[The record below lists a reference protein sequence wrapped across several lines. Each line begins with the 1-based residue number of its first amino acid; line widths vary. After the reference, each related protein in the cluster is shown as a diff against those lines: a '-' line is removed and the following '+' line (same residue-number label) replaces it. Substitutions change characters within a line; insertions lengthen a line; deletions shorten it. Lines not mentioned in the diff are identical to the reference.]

1 MPLNAALDK
10 LKATREGLSSDEAQK
25 RILEHGPNAL
35 PKVEVN
41 KLLVFLGFMWNP
53 LSWAME
59 VAAILSII
67 LLDFPDFGLI
77 MALLLLNACIGY
89 FEEMQAGDAVSA
101 LMGQLA
107 PECKVF
113 RDGAMVNLPADQ
125 LVPGDVI
132 RIRLGDVLPADVKFL
147 EGDSVKID
155 QSSLTGESLPVTKS
169 VGDEGYSGS
178 ICKQGEIEAVVTST
192 GVHTFL
198 GRAAEQIAG
207 VDSHGRLQ
215 EVLTTVGNFCMVSI
229 IVWCIIEL
237 VVQMGARKDENPCLI
252 ITDGC
257 LGVANI
263 LVLIVGGIPVAMPTV
278 LSVTLAIGS
287 SALAKENAIVTR
299 LTSIE
304 EMASME
310 ILCSDKTGTLTL
322 NKLSVDLENLIPYN
336 DYTADDILLY
346 GALSARIENNEAID
360 VVCHNTYPGNATMW
374 EKYTLLHYTPFD
386 PTTKRTIAK
395 VKDNAT
401 GRIFRACK
409 GAPQVCLDMDDN
421 AEVLRKEVEGRIDE
435 YASRGYRGLG
445 VSFSE
450 GDVPLEEASWKLVG
464 ILPLFDPPRHDT
476 ADTVK
481 RAIEL
486 GVAVKMVTGDHRVIA
501 IETCRQ
507 LGMPTNILD
516 TSFFN
521 QAPPPGVN
529 LAQMVYETDG
539 FAQVFPEHKFEIVRQ
554 LQSLDKIVGMTGDGV
569 NDAPALAQ
577 ADIGIAVDDATD
589 AARAAADIV
598 LVSPGLSVII
608 TAIRMSREIFL
619 RMKNYAMYSIAM
631 TVRIVLTFGL
641 LTVCWNWYFP
651 TILVVVLAILND
663 GTILTISKD
672 NVTASRSPDSW
683 KLKQVFVSSICF
695 GIWLTISTVVLFGV
709 AYNTSAFEGFIDAEN
724 LCVNC
729 LKDTCDDFF
738 MRQVQECS
746 ATNSPSI
753 CGELD
758 GSVFKN
764 GTATA
769 YPDLATKRSSWVK
782 AYEADYNDK
791 SKTGKFDDIF
801 LHLKGS
807 HINDLGREPSARE
820 IYEQFV
826 AQYSAS
832 EDSIAGAKS
841 GQGVQFVGHGYLP
854 LTNGVSYCDF
864 VWGYSNF
871 NSTWTKNHKNIGPGM
886 QKKDASSALI
896 FVTRTAGINTWF
908 FAEKPCNLLLVAFVF
923 AQVVASVI
931 GYYGFNGYPSDR
943 IAVFGCGGGYL
954 VIAWLWSIVWHF
966 PLDLI
971 KFAVNYVLNANTYQ
985 TTAFDSRI
993 NAGHPSMA
1001 HSRVTQHA
1009 RSTALPHLKP
1019 LKAGCLPADVSACK
1033 TGCAAI
1039 YQDTARFTCP
1049 CYSKM
1054 GECLVRIGCSF
1065 GQRKDVMASCT
1076 RKGYC
1081 KAGYCTYRVGDY
1093 TPKLGVRSEIFAK
1106 SAIAEA
1112 ISPCVDGCCPGGG
1125 TTCVEDLAMQ
1135 RLRQPGRAYRFE
1147 EPHLP
1152 PRQGDPRL
1160 SVNQNYNLMP
1170 YSIPLS
1176 NLPPVDASL
1185 AAQEAA
1191 TPPHN
1196 N

>member
-1 MPLNAALDK
+1 MATPNDAKNYVNEAGQIEWGAIPLNAALDK
-10 LKATREGLSSDEAQK
+10 LKATREGLSSAEAEK
-25 RILEHGPNAL
+25 RLIEHGPNAL
-35 PKVEVN
+35 PKNEVN
-41 KLLVFLGFMWNP
+41 RLMVFLGFMWNP

-59 VAAILSII
+59 VAAVLSIV
-67 LLDFPDFGLI
+67 LLDYPDFGLI
-77 MALLLLNACIGY
+77 LALLLLNACIGY
-89 FEEMQAGDAVSA
+89 FEEMQAGDAVAA

-113 RDGAMVNLPADQ
+113 RDGAMINLPADQ

-155 QSSLTGESLPVTKS
+155 QSSLTGESLPVTKCE
-169 VGDEGYSGS
+169 GDEGYSGS
-178 ICKQGEIEAVVTST
+178 VCKQGEIEAVVTST
-192 GVHTFL
+192 GIHTFL

-207 VDSHGRLQ
+207 VESQGRLQ

-310 ILCSDKTGTLTL
+310 VLCSDKTGTLTL
-322 NKLSVDLENLIPYN
+322 NKLSVDLDNLIPYN
-336 DYTADDILLY
+336 GYSTDDILLY

-360 VVCHNTYPGNATMW
+360 VVCHNTYPGNDTMW
-374 EKYTLLHYTPFD
+374 QKYTLLHYTPFD

-401 GRIFRACK
+401 GKIFRACK
-409 GAPQVCLDMDDN
+409 GAPQICLDMDDN
-421 AEVLRKEVEGRIDE
+421 AESLRAEVEGRINE

-445 VSFSE
+445 VSYSE
-450 GDVPLEEASWKLVG
+450 GDVPMEEASWKLVG

-481 RAIEL
+481 RAIEM

-554 LQSLDKIVGMTGDGV
+554 LQSLDKA
-569 NDAPALAQ
+569 N
-577 ADIGIAVDDATD
+577 IGIAVDDATD

-672 NVTASRSPDSW
+672 NVTASRTPDSW

-695 GIWLTISTVVLFGV
+695 GIWLTISTVVLVGV
-709 AYNTSAFEGFIDAEN
+709 AYNTSAFEGFIDSEN
-724 LCVNC
+724 LCVSC
-729 LKDTCDDFF
+729 LKDSCNAYFTEKIQTCTKNNDP
-738 MRQVQECS
+738 
-746 ATNSPSI
+746 AA

-758 GSVFKN
+758 GSVYKPSLNEANLGLLRTNRKAFIDGYKAKYDAESKN
-764 GTATA
+764 S
-769 YPDLATKRSSWVK
+769 DWVK
-782 AYEADYNDK
+782 LFEN
-791 SKTGKFDDIF
+791 
-801 LHLKGS
+801 LKGS
-807 HINDLGREPSARE
+807 HIHDLDEEPSALQV
-820 IYEQFV
+820 YDQFV
-826 AQYSAS
+826 KQYTAHPDAVKDA
-832 EDSIAGAKS
+832 ED
-841 GQGVQFVGHGYLP
+841 GVGVAFIGRGYLP
-854 LTNGVSYCDF
+854 LTNGVSFCDF
-864 VWGYSNF
+864 VWDYSNF
-871 NSTWTKNHKNIGPGM
+871 NTKYTKGNKAIGPGM
-886 QKKDASSALI
+886 QKKDGILRSLVYTQVSISGQALI

-908 FAEKPCNLLLVAFVF
+908 FAEKPCNLLLIAFVF

-971 KFAVNYVLNANTYQ
+971 KFAVNYVLNANTYSS
-985 TTAFDSRI
+985 TAFDSRI
-993 NAGHPSMA
+993 NAGHPSMSHA
-1001 HSRVTQHA
+1001 RVTQHA
-1009 RSTALPHLKP
+1009 RS
-1019 LKAGCLPADVSACK
+1019 
-1033 TGCAAI
+1033 
-1039 YQDTARFTCP
+1039 
-1049 CYSKM
+1049 
-1054 GECLVRIGCSF
+1054 VR
-1065 GQRKDVMASCT
+1065 ASRT
-1076 RKGYC
+1076 V
-1081 KAGYCTYRVGDY
+1081 A
-1093 TPKLGVRSEIFAK
+1093 
-1106 SAIAEA
+1106 
-1112 ISPCVDGCCPGGG
+1112 
-1125 TTCVEDLAMQ
+1125 
-1135 RLRQPGRAYRFE
+1135 
-1147 EPHLP
+1147 
-1152 PRQGDPRL
+1152 
-1160 SVNQNYNLMP
+1160 
-1170 YSIPLS
+1170 
-1176 NLPPVDASL
+1176 
-1185 AAQEAA
+1185 
-1191 TPPHN
+1191 
-1196 N
+1196 

>member
-1 MPLNAALDK
+1 MTGYSNLATPNDAKNYVNEAGQIEWGAIPLNVALDK

-25 RILEHGPNAL
+25 RLLEHGPNAL
-35 PKVEVN
+35 PKNEVN
-41 KLLVFLGFMWNP
+41 RLMVFLGFMWNP

-59 VAAILSII
+59 VAAILSLV
-67 LLDFPDFGLI
+67 LLDYPDFGLI
-77 MALLLLNACIGY
+77 LALLFLNACIGY

-113 RDGAMVNLPADQ
+113 RDGAMINLPADE

-169 VGDEGYSGS
+169 EGDEGYSGS

-207 VDSHGRLQ
+207 VESHGRLQ

-322 NKLSVDLENLIPYN
+322 NKLSVDLNNLVPYN
-336 DYTADDILLY
+336 DYTGDDILLY

-395 VKDNAT
+395 IKDNTT
-401 GRIFRACK
+401 GKVFRACK

-421 AEVLRKEVEGRIDE
+421 AEALREEVEGRINE

-445 VSFSE
+445 VSFSH
-450 GDVPLEEASWKLVG
+450 GDVPMEEASWKLVG

-476 ADTVK
+476 AETVK

-486 GVAVKMVTGDHRVIA
+486 GVAVKMVTAWYAHQHPRHV
-501 IETCRQ
+501 
-507 LGMPTNILD
+507 
-516 TSFFN
+516 FFN
-521 QAPPPGVN
+521 KAPPPGVN

-641 LTVCWNWYFP
+641 LTVCYNWYFP

-672 NVTASRSPDSW
+672 NVTASRTPDSW
-683 KLKQVFVSSICF
+683 KLKQVFISSICF
-695 GIWLTISTVVLFGV
+695 GIWLTISTIVLVGV
-709 AYNTSAFEGFIDAEN
+709 AYNTSAFEGFIDSEN
-724 LCVNC
+724 LCVGC
-729 LKDTCDDFF
+729 IKDSCNSYFTERIQTC
-738 MRQVQECS
+738 MR
-746 ATNSPSI
+746 TNDPAA

-758 GSVFKN
+758 GSVYKPSLNPANLELLQKN
-764 GTATA
+764 R
-769 YPDLATKRSSWVK
+769 K
-782 AYEADYNDK
+782 DYVEGYKKKYNAE
-791 SKTGKFDDIF
+791 SKNSNWGKLFE
-801 LHLKGS
+801 HLKGS
-807 HINDLGREPSARE
+807 HINDLDHEPSADE
-820 IYEQFV
+820 VYQQFYKQYTAEAKELDDAINGRGV
-826 AQYSAS
+826 A
-832 EDSIAGAKS
+832 
-841 GQGVQFVGHGYLP
+841 FVGRGYIP
-854 LTNGVSYCDF
+854 LTNGVSFCDF
-864 VWGYSNF
+864 MWDYSNF
-871 NSTWTKNHKNIGPGM
+871 NTRFTKNHKAIGPGM
-886 QKKDASSALI
+886 QKKDGILRSLVYTQVSISGQALI

-908 FAEKPCNLLLVAFVF
+908 FAEKPCNLLLIAFVF

-954 VIAWLWSIVWHF
+954 VIAWIWSIVWHF

-971 KFAVNYVLNANTYQ
+971 KFAINYALSANTY
-985 TTAFDSRI
+985 TSTAFDSRI
-993 NAGHPSMA
+993 NAGHPSQA
-1001 HSRVTQHA
+1001 HARVTQHA
-1009 RSTALPHLKP
+1009 RS
-1019 LKAGCLPADVSACK
+1019 
-1033 TGCAAI
+1033 
-1039 YQDTARFTCP
+1039 
-1049 CYSKM
+1049 
-1054 GECLVRIGCSF
+1054 VR
-1065 GQRKDVMASCT
+1065 ASRT
-1076 RKGYC
+1076 
-1081 KAGYCTYRVGDY
+1081 V
-1093 TPKLGVRSEIFAK
+1093 
-1106 SAIAEA
+1106 
-1112 ISPCVDGCCPGGG
+1112 
-1125 TTCVEDLAMQ
+1125 
-1135 RLRQPGRAYRFE
+1135 
-1147 EPHLP
+1147 
-1152 PRQGDPRL
+1152 
-1160 SVNQNYNLMP
+1160 
-1170 YSIPLS
+1170 
-1176 NLPPVDASL
+1176 
-1185 AAQEAA
+1185 
-1191 TPPHN
+1191 
-1196 N
+1196 

>member
-1 MPLNAALDK
+1 MAGYQPMSTPNDAKNYVNEAGQVEWGAMPLNAALDK

-25 RILEHGPNAL
+25 RLIEHGPNAL

-41 KLLVFLGFMWNP
+41 RLMVFLGFMWNP

-77 MALLLLNACIGY
+77 LALLLLNACIGY

-107 PECKVF
+107 PESKVF
-113 RDGAMVNLPADQ
+113 RDGAMINIPADQ

-155 QSSLTGESLPVTKS
+155 QSSLTGESLPVTKNE
-169 VGDEGYSGS
+169 GDEGYSGS

-207 VDSHGRLQ
+207 VESHGRLQ

-237 VVQMGARKDENPCLI
+237 IVQMGARKDENPCLI

-336 DYTADDILLY
+336 GYTNDDILLF

-360 VVCHNTYPGNATMW
+360 VVCHNTYPGHDTMW
-374 EKYTLLHYTPFD
+374 QKYTLLHYTPFD

-395 VKDNAT
+395 IKDNAT

-421 AEVLRKEVEGRIDE
+421 ADALRVEVEGRIDE

-445 VSFSE
+445 VSYSE
-450 GDVPLEEASWKLVG
+450 GDVPIEEANWKLVG

-554 LQSLDKIVGMTGDGV
+554 LQSLDKVVGMTGDGV

-672 NVTASRSPDSW
+672 NVTASRTPDSW

-738 MRQVQECS
+738 MVKVRECS
-746 ATNSPSI
+746 ATFSPSE

-758 GSVFKN
+758 GSVYKN
-764 GTATA
+764 GSALSYSKLTENRLKWIEA
-769 YPDLATKRSSWVK
+769 YK
-782 AYEADYNDK
+782 EDYNKK
-791 SKTGKFDDIF
+791 SKNGNFDDIF
-801 LHLKGS
+801 EHLKGS
-807 HINDLGREPSARE
+807 HINDLERSVEPSAME
-820 IYEQFV
+820 VYEQFV
-826 AQYSAS
+826 MQYTANGTAVQDAN
-832 EDSIAGAKS
+832 EGN
-841 GQGVQFVGHGYLP
+841 GVNFIGHGYLP

-864 VWGYSNF
+864 MWGYSNF
-871 NSTWTKNHKNIGPGM
+871 NTKWTKGSKNIGPGM
-886 QKKDASSALI
+886 QKKDGILRSLIYTQVSISGQALI

-908 FAEKPCNLLLVAFVF
+908 FAEKPCNLLLIAFVF

-931 GYYGFNGYPSDR
+931 GYYGFQGYPSDR

-971 KFAVNYVLNANTYQ
+971 KFAVNYVLNANTYH

-993 NAGHPSMA
+993 NAGHPSMSHA
-1001 HSRVTQHA
+1001 RVTQHA
-1009 RSTALPHLKP
+1009 RS
-1019 LKAGCLPADVSACK
+1019 
-1033 TGCAAI
+1033 
-1039 YQDTARFTCP
+1039 
-1049 CYSKM
+1049 
-1054 GECLVRIGCSF
+1054 VR
-1065 GQRKDVMASCT
+1065 ASRT
-1076 RKGYC
+1076 V
-1081 KAGYCTYRVGDY
+1081 A
-1093 TPKLGVRSEIFAK
+1093 
-1106 SAIAEA
+1106 
-1112 ISPCVDGCCPGGG
+1112 
-1125 TTCVEDLAMQ
+1125 
-1135 RLRQPGRAYRFE
+1135 
-1147 EPHLP
+1147 
-1152 PRQGDPRL
+1152 
-1160 SVNQNYNLMP
+1160 
-1170 YSIPLS
+1170 
-1176 NLPPVDASL
+1176 
-1185 AAQEAA
+1185 
-1191 TPPHN
+1191 
-1196 N
+1196 

>member
-1 MPLNAALDK
+1 MGGYEPMSTPNDAKNYVNEAGQIEWGVMPLNAALDK
-10 LKATREGLSSDEAQK
+10 LKATRDGLSSAEAQK
-25 RILEHGPNAL
+25 RLIEHGPNAL

-67 LLDFPDFGLI
+67 LLDYPDFCLI
-77 MALLLLNACIGY
+77 FGLLLLNACIGF
-89 FEEMQAGDAVSA
+89 FEEIQAGDAVSA

-107 PECKVF
+107 PESKVF
-113 RDGAMVNLPADQ
+113 RDGAMINIPASE

-147 EGDSVKID
+147 EGDPVKID
-155 QSSLTGESLPVTKS
+155 QSSLTGESLPVTKNA
-169 VGDEGYSGS
+169 GDEGYSGS

-192 GVHTFL
+192 GIHTFL

-229 IVWCIIEL
+229 ILWCAIEL
-237 VVQMGARKDENPCLI
+237 IVQMGARKDENPCLI
-252 ITDGC
+252 IMDGC

-322 NKLSVDLENLIPYN
+322 NKLSVDMDNLIPYN
-336 DYTADDILLY
+336 GYTTNDILLF

-360 VVCHNTYPGNATMW
+360 VVCHNTYPGHETMW
-374 EKYTLLHYTPFD
+374 QKYTLLHYTPFD

-395 VKDNAT
+395 IKENAT
-401 GRIFRACK
+401 GRVFRACK

-421 AEVLRKEVEGRIDE
+421 AEALREEVEGRINE

-445 VSFSE
+445 VSYSE
-450 GDVPLEEASWKLVG
+450 GDMPMEATTWKLVG

-481 RAIEL
+481 KAIEL

-521 QAPPPGVN
+521 KAPPPGIN

-554 LQSLDKIVGMTGDGV
+554 LQSLNKIVGMTGDGV

-651 TILVVVLAILND
+651 TILIVILAILND

-672 NVTASRSPDSW
+672 NVTASRTPDSW

-695 GIWLTISTVVLFGV
+695 GIWLTISSIVLFGV
-709 AYNTSAFEGFIDAEN
+709 VYNTDSFAGFVDSEN
-724 LCVNC
+724 LCVDC
-729 LKDTCDDFF
+729 LKRECDAYFNT
-738 MRQVQECS
+738 QVQECS
-746 ATNSPSI
+746 RVYNASV
-753 CGELD
+753 CGEID
-758 GSVFKN
+758 GSVLKLPSGDYSALSAN
-764 GTATA
+764 RQKYVAG
-769 YPDLATKRSSWVK
+769 YIELYDKRSK
-782 AYEADYNDK
+782 Y
-791 SKTGKFDDIF
+791 GKFDDIF
-801 LHLKGS
+801 TELADN
-807 HINDLGREPSARE
+807 HINDLGYKPKAHAV
-820 IYEQFV
+820 YQQFYN
-826 AQYSAS
+826 QYTAADNAPVNAS
-832 EDSIAGAKS
+832 MGA
-841 GQGVQFVGHGYLP
+841 GVQFVGHNYLP
-854 LTNGVSYCDF
+854 LTNGVAYCQYM
-864 VWGYSNF
+864 WGYSNF
-871 NSTWTKNHKNIGPGM
+871 NATWTKNHKNIGPGM
-886 QKKDASSALI
+886 QKKDGKMRGLMYAQVSISGQALI

-908 FAEKPCNLLLVAFVF
+908 FAEKPCNLLLCAFVV
-923 AQVVASVI
+923 AQVVGSII
-931 GYYGFNGYPSDR
+931 GYYGFKGYPSDR
-943 IAVFGCGGGYL
+943 VAILGCGGGYL
-954 VIAWLWSIVWHF
+954 IIAWIWSIVWHF

-971 KFAVNYVLNANTYQ
+971 KFAVNHVLNHNAYGGMAIET
-985 TTAFDSRI
+985 RI
-993 NAGHPSMA
+993 NAGHPSMSHA
-1001 HSRVTQHA
+1001 RVTSQA
-1009 RSTALPHLKP
+1009 RS
-1019 LKAGCLPADVSACK
+1019 
-1033 TGCAAI
+1033 I
-1039 YQDTARFTCP
+1039 R
-1049 CYSKM
+1049 
-1054 GECLVRIGCSF
+1054 
-1065 GQRKDVMASCT
+1065 ASRT
-1076 RKGYC
+1076 
-1081 KAGYCTYRVGDY
+1081 V
-1093 TPKLGVRSEIFAK
+1093 
-1106 SAIAEA
+1106 
-1112 ISPCVDGCCPGGG
+1112 
-1125 TTCVEDLAMQ
+1125 
-1135 RLRQPGRAYRFE
+1135 
-1147 EPHLP
+1147 
-1152 PRQGDPRL
+1152 
-1160 SVNQNYNLMP
+1160 
-1170 YSIPLS
+1170 
-1176 NLPPVDASL
+1176 
-1185 AAQEAA
+1185 
-1191 TPPHN
+1191 
-1196 N
+1196 